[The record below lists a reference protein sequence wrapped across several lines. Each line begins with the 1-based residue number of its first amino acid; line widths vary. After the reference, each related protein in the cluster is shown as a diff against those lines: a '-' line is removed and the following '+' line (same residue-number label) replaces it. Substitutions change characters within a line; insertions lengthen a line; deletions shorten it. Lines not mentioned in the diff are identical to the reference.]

1 MLIFLKL
8 SKDYKTY
15 SLVASCSPIIP
26 GFLNYK
32 YIWILSRQ
40 KTLDQNTV
48 SRLLG
53 LIKSKGMST
62 YGFKLTEPFFWFCFF
77 STKQTN
83 KPQFEAKQK

>member
-8 SKDYKTY
+8 PKDYKTY
-15 SLVASCSPIIP
+15 SLVAACTPIIP

-40 KTLDQNTV
+40 KTLDLNTA

-62 YGFKLTEPFFWFCFF
+62 YGFKLID
-77 STKQTN
+77 
-83 KPQFEAKQK
+83 QKCSN